1 MHVRTHQS
9 IYLSTTFPSVRVYLR
24 PTDQFKRP
32 SCRETDREKKKEEKE
47 RNKQTKT
54 GLSSHGPVLVHERVE
69 LDVLWR
75 QAGQQGVEDAEG
87 VGSSPT
93 VHQEPLVQAKHPK
106 VR

>member
-1 MHVRTHQS
+1 MYAHINPFTYPPPFHPYVS
-9 IYLSTTFPSVRVYLR
+9 ISVQLISSSDRAVEK
-24 PTDQFKRP
+24 PTG
-32 SCRETDREKKKEEKE
+32 KKKEENE
-47 RNKQTKT
+47 TNKQTKT